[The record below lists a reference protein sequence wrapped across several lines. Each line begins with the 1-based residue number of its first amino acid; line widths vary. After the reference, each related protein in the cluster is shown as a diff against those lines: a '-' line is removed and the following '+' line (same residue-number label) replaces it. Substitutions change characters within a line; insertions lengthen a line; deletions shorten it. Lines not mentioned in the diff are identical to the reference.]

1 MNLIRSLSLAAA
13 VTSLAG
19 LATAAHAALID
30 SSSNNPYSFTWNYNT
45 GTSILSGTGSMSL
58 SGFNSSALTVSA
70 SLTNTSVIGGIGGER
85 LVGFGF
91 GIDPNATAVSFSDTN
106 DGGMVSAG
114 FASGAL
120 PANVQGIEICAWGGN
135 NCSGGGNGGI
145 YAGSSDSFSIVLAG
159 NWGSSVNVEPIGF
172 RYQTG
177 YGSFEFGLTPPPGG
191 NPPVGTPPGRT
202 PPTGTAPEPG
212 TLTLLG
218 LGLAGLAASRR
229 RRQQIPR

>member
-1 MNLIRSLSLAAA
+1 MNSFRSFFLAAA

-19 LATAAHAALID
+19 FAMPGHTAVI
-30 SSSNNPYSFTWNYNT
+30 SSANNNPYAFSWSYNT
-45 GTSILSGTGSMSL
+45 GSSILSGSGSMTL
-58 SGFNSSALTVSA
+58 SGFNSSALTVTA
-70 SLTNTSVIGGIGGER
+70 SLTNTSAIGGNGGER

-91 GIDPNATAVSFSDTN
+91 GIDPNATAVSFSDAN

-120 PANVQGIEICAWGGN
+120 PANIQGVEICAWGGN

-145 YAGSSDSFSIVLAG
+145 YAGTSDTFSVVLAG
-159 NWGSSVNVEPIGF
+159 TWGSSVNVEPIGF

-191 NPPVGTPPGRT
+191 NPPVGTPPTGS
-202 PPTGTAPEPG
+202 PPTGTVPEPG
-212 TLTLLG
+212 TLALLG
-218 LGLAGLAASRR
+218 LGLAGLAATRR
-229 RRQQIPR
+229 RKQ